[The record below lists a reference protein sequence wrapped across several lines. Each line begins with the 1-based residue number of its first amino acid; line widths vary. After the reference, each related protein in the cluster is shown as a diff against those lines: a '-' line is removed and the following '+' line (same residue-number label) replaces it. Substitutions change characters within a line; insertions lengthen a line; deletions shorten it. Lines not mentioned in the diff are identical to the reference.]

1 MSSKLKKK
9 KRLANIK
16 HQKVIHSLN
25 SLLQPTLSQ
34 NSPIKAMMA
43 LVILLILMTFPSKN
57 QKKRRILSLK
67 SLPRNSPYKD
77 NNFLIKKLYKKYR
90 MILMVKIY
98 VLSNFIIVASD
109 FSTNVYGKNNNYLDL
124 MDYQEQQSEQYGN
137 P

>member
-1 MSSKLKKK
+1 M
-9 KRLANIK
+9 
-16 HQKVIHSLN
+16 IHSLN